1 MMNTRIFTA
10 AAALMLGVG
19 ATAPAFAQAP
29 GQTQAV
35 ELTGD
40 VKVVRQVTTAGKTSE
55 TLEEPGQ
62 VLPGDRLVFTT
73 RYKNGGKDAATDF
86 VVTNPLPAPVKLT
99 KVDGFDVSVD
109 GGKTFGALAGLK
121 ATGAGGTPRA
131 AELGDVTHV
140 RWRVASIAPGASGEV
155 RYFAEV
161 R

>member
-1 MMNTRIFTA
+1 MMYTRIFTA
-10 AAALMLGVG
+10 AAALALGAG
-19 ATAPAFAQAP
+19 AIAPAFAQAA
-29 GQTQAV
+29 AV

-40 VKVVRQVTTAGKTSE
+40 VKVVRQVTANGKTSE
-55 TLEEPGQ
+55 TLEEPKQ

-73 RYKNGGKDAATDF
+73 RYKNGGKEPATDF

-99 KVDGFDVSVD
+99 KVDSFEVSVD
-109 GGKTFGALAGLK
+109 GGKSFGALTALK
-121 ATGAGGTPRA
+121 AAGADGKPRA

-155 RYFAEV
+155 KYFAEV